1 MAGQWLRTK
10 VIDAKAETVA
20 ITATYTDTINLPKTN
35 FIGNILVAL
44 KMVRVATGTVIVDKI
59 EVVGNGAAT
68 LISLTG
74 VELQKIMTFDYSNI
88 QQPVSA
94 AAAWNLQDGVAAA
107 GTETVIQPYMIS
119 FGRFIGDTL
128 CMLPAKLFKTL
139 QLKITYSTAV
149 AAMTS
154 ISLYVTVDEYVSD
167 EDPATKLIL
176 KKTEIES
183 KATGTGSIDFDL
195 PLGNAYRRLMLYASV
210 CTTVSDISLRANNG
224 AEIPYTDN
232 YDMIAIMNMYDYEMM
247 GTVYTTLGDNIL
259 DNYIMIDLDRSD
271 TLSKAID
278 TTNLNDLKLRV
289 ARGTTTTILTLV
301 AEEIVSIG

>member
-1 MAGQWLRTK
+1 MTGQWLRTK
-10 VIDAKAETVA
+10 VVDAKAETVA

-44 KMVRVATGTVIVDKI
+44 KGVCVATGTITVNKI
-59 EVVGNGAAT
+59 EVIGNGAAT
-68 LISLTG
+68 LVSLSG
-74 VELQKIMTFDYSNI
+74 AQIQKIMSFDYSNR
-88 QQPVSA
+88 QMAVSA
-94 AAAWNLQDGVAAA
+94 AGVNLGDGIAAA
-107 GTETVIQPYMIS
+107 GTETVYMPYIIS

-149 AAMTS
+149 AAWTS
-154 ISLYVTVDEYVSD
+154 LALYVVVDEYVSD

-176 KKTEIES
+176 KKTEIEG
-183 KATGTGSIDFDL
+183 KATGTGDTDFDL
-195 PLGNAYRRLMLYASV
+195 PLGNAYRRLMLYVSA
-210 CTTVSDISLRANNG
+210 CTTVTTISLRANNG
-224 AEIPYTDN
+224 AEIPYTD
-232 YDMIAIMNMYDYEMM
+232 DWSLIQIMNLYDYEMM
-247 GTVYTTLGDNIL
+247 GTTYTTLGMNWTDNWV
-259 DNYIMIDLDRSD
+259 MIDLDRSD

-289 ARGTTTTILTLV
+289 SRGATTTTAVLV